1 MDIPVP
7 IMKGYK
13 YAMALFIYHDFN
25 NSPLS
30 SSFPTGLKYA
40 DVSPVFKKD
49 NKQYG
54 KLQIN

>member
-30 SSFPTGLKYA
+30 PSFPTP
-40 DVSPVFKKD
+40 VSPVFKKD